1 MKKKSMPSTLAVFVT
16 IVGTLLLPLSQRSD
30 IFMWPCSRMAI
41 SVCLFFIGCVIAE
54 YLNMRL
60 NKTWKAGVACLAV
73 ICLVQYFYMDAMHL
87 DVNIDKDLYHLMLG
101 KSIMLNCMVFYL
113 SFLFLGIL
121 IHSGTMEKHDEI
133 TGIKTTDKF
142 AKDLVSGSVCF
153 AVFLAMWVLPR
164 TEWVFPNTSEGLRFL
179 LRIIRL
185 IPWSATLIYV
195 YRCATSD
202 KVVSF
207 MERRPKITK
216 VAAGICPIVVAYV
229 LFTLSDILGS

>member
-30 IFMWPCSRMAI
+30 IFMWSCSRMAI

-60 NKTWKAGVACLAV
+60 NKTWKTGIACLAV
-73 ICLVQYFYMDAMHL
+73 LCLVQYFYMDAMHL

-101 KSIMLNCMVFYL
+101 KSIMLNCIGFYL

-121 IHSGTMEKHDEI
+121 IHSWAMEKRKEV
-133 TGIKTTDKF
+133 TGVITTDKF
-142 AKDLVSGSVCF
+142 AKDLVYGSVCF
-153 AVFLAMWVLPR
+153 VVFLVMWVLPR
-164 TEWVFPNTSEGLRFL
+164 TEWVFPYTSEGLRFL
-179 LRIIRL
+179 LRILRV

-202 KVVSF
+202 KVLPL
-207 MERRPKITK
+207 MERNPKIAK
-216 VAAGICPIVVAYV
+216 VAAGISPIVVACV
-229 LFTLSDILGS
+229 LFTFIKRGF